1 MTKVLVL
8 GSSGMAG
15 HVIVKYLSEDKKLDV
30 YNINDKCPVND
41 RTVIMDVS
49 NISVFEEY
57 LERNSFDV
65 IINCIGVLNQSAE
78 RFKDKAILLNSYLPH
93 FIEQKYAETET
104 RLIHLST
111 DCVFSGRAGSYTENA
126 FRDGDTFYD
135 RTKAVGE
142 VINDKDLTFRMSI
155 IGPDMNIGGIGL
167 FNWLM
172 GCNGAINGYL
182 NAIWTGV
189 TTIELAKAI
198 KASICGRLTGL
209 YHLVPHAAISKYE
222 LLMKIEELF
231 GLEHIIINKFENTLV
246 DKSLINTRKDF
257 AYEIPAY
264 DEMLKEMR
272 DWINNNKYL
281 YPHYFLKE

>member
-209 YHLVPHAAISKYE
+209 YHLVPYAAISKYE
-222 LLMKIEELF
+222 LLMKIKELF